1 MSRKPSKHGL
11 ERKYKPW
18 RKGMGK
24 KDVERKLSGSLKNQL
39 RSQRRLLSKL
49 EKGSEARD
57 QIEQKIKEL
66 ESSIFE
72 KERVEKE
79 KKNAHK

>member
-1 MSRKPSKHGL
+1 MVRKPSNHGL

-24 KDVERKLSGSLKNQL
+24 KDGDKKLSGSLKNQL

-49 EKGSEARD
+49 EKGSEARY
-57 QIEQKIKEL
+57 QIERKIKEL
-66 ESSIFE
+66 ESSISE
-72 KERVEKE
+72 KERVDKE